1 VRYSSY
7 RRWLLAPDGWKVKSE
22 SKTTLRYVL
31 SESDET
37 LQLWATDDTATF
49 EFLKAR
55 QKVAWPYR
63 FPHMVGEP
71 AWDATRIWVPT
82 EMGLYEVDRAT
93 GKARRL
99 ACQEETA
106 CLAVVKLGGRLY
118 VATTRG
124 LYHCAIPARRAP

>member
-1 VRYSSY
+1 M
-7 RRWLLAPDGWKVKSE
+7 
-22 SKTTLRYVL
+22 
-31 SESDET
+31 
-37 LQLWATDDTATF
+37 WATDDTATF

-55 QKVAWPYR
+55 RKVAWPYI

-71 AWDATRIWVPT
+71 AWDDTRIWVPT
-82 EMGLYEVDRAT
+82 QTGLYEVERAT
-93 GKARRL
+93 GAARRL
-99 ACQEETA
+99 AYQEETA